1 MLRIAHLLL
10 PIYLLSLSP
19 FTAAADQPFTE
30 GVHYQPVRQPLPAS
44 PPGKIE
50 VIEMFWYGCPH
61 CYHFEPLLEKWIE
74 EKPDN
79 VVFTRTPAVFRD
91 SWLLHAQAF
100 YTAKALGVLGKAH
113 RPLFDAIHLKNRQL
127 NTKEAL
133 AEFFV
138 SLGIPK
144 EDFLQTF
151 ESFAVEGKLQQ
162 AVVMTR
168 NSGITGV
175 PAMIVN
181 GKYRTD
187 AGMAGSFEDMLKVVD
202 YLIAKESSS
211 SSAQA
216 TDEAKE

>member
-10 PIYLLSLSP
+10 CCCLLSLPS
-19 FTAAADQPFTE
+19 FSAVADQPFVE
-30 GVHYQPVRQPLPAS
+30 GTHYQPVRQPLPVP

-74 EKPDN
+74 KKPDN
-79 VVFTRTPAVFRD
+79 VTFIRIPAIFRD

-100 YTAKALGVLGKAH
+100 YAAKALGVLDKVH
-113 RPLFDAIHLKNRQL
+113 HPFFDAIHRENRQL
-127 NTKEAL
+127 KTKEAI
-133 AEFFV
+133 AEFFAT
-138 SLGIPK
+138 LGVPK
-144 EDFLQTF
+144 EDFLQAF
-151 ESFAVEGKLQQ
+151 ESFAVKGKLQQ
-162 AVVMTR
+162 AVVITR

-187 AGMAGSFEDMLKVVD
+187 AGMAGSFENMLKVVD
-202 YLIAKESSS
+202 YLIAVESSPH
-211 SSAQA
+211 
-216 TDEAKE
+216 

>member
-10 PIYLLSLSP
+10 PIYLLSFSP
-19 FTAAADQPFTE
+19 FAAAADQPFTE
-30 GVHYQPVRQPLPAS
+30 GVHYQPVRQPLPVS

-91 SWLLHAQAF
+91 SWLLHAKAF
-100 YTAKALGVLGKAH
+100 YTAKALGALDKVH

-127 NTKEAL
+127 DTKEAL
-133 AEFFV
+133 AEFFA

-175 PAMIVN
+175 PAIIVN

-211 SSAQA
+211 PSAQA
-216 TDEAKE
+216 ATEAKE